1 MIKMD
6 RHQNGDSES
15 ALSNNAVKIETE
27 EEEEYEEI
35 IDDEFEE
42 DEADE
47 VNKGP
52 ATANKKQENAG
63 YGLGSFEQPLVKFY
77 FTAPC
82 PQLGLDEVYSFDVIA
97 NL

>member
-1 MIKMD
+1 MVTY
-6 RHQNGDSES
+6 QNGHSEKTL
-15 ALSNNAVKIETE
+15 LSNSVKIET

-42 DEADE
+42 DETDE
-47 VNKGP
+47 VDKSP
-52 ATANKKQENAG
+52 ATANKEKENG
-63 YGLGSFEQPLVKFY
+63 CYGLGSLEQPLVKFY